1 MGIIVI
7 CENCGAVCPSKWE
20 NGVQVWLWQGRKCE
34 NCGSEAWVSH
44 DPQRNWKTGKIEA
57 GKPDAIYPE

>member
-1 MGIIVI
+1 MGIIVM
-7 CENCGAVCPSKWE
+7 CENCGAICPSKWE